1 MSPITCAFQQNRLGA
16 FGAMLVMMVIQVAP
30 AVKGSC
36 LCATLLKFV
45 CYCVLLL
52 LLQRIAEAEEQ
63 KRLKEQQE
71 QQKRREEQEARRAE
85 IFAGMG
91 SASAAGNDDAVH
103 ADVEKLLAQVPGV
116 PRGAAPPAA
125 GDAAADGD
133 AMDVDAQQQQDG
145 DDSDDGPG
153 DGGGFD

>member
-16 FGAMLVMMVIQVAP
+16 FGAMLVMMVRQVAP
-30 AVKGSC
+30 AAKVSC

-45 CYCVLLL
+45 CYCVLL